1 MFLTYGNYL
10 RGKFLLLLQKL
21 QQEQYLRTEQY
32 NNIFGDKL
40 QHLLSFNR

>member
-1 MFLTYGNYL
+1 MATIYVENLSYCF
-10 RGKFLLLLQKL
+10 QKP

-32 NNIFGDKL
+32 SNTYGDKL

>member
-1 MFLTYGNYL
+1 MATIYVE
-10 RGKFLLLLQKL
+10 KFSYCFQKL

-32 NNIFGDKL
+32 NNTSGDTL

>member
-1 MFLTYGNYL
+1 MATIYVENFSYC
-10 RGKFLLLLQKL
+10 FQKL

-40 QHLLSFNR
+40 QHLLSFTR